1 MQVTIKQ
8 GDFRQTCQ
16 TAKQTI
22 KVGENA
28 QWMEMVN
35 IDGHREIT
43 KTKKLNWYKDP
54 ETCLYPEP
62 IEILLEVQ
70 VQRFMASTET
80 IGSASIRI
88 NPTDVGLPPFIK
100 CTKDCT
106 LDACVCIG
114 PKPGYRLT
122 DGAEGLGYYKI
133 DGFQD
138 SWLTRCLPLANMA
151 LADAKTEGSFTELK
165 KLFED
170 SRMGVLEFELI
181 VRPPTKLNSE
191 KQKSKA
197 MQNWGLVRE
206 DRKTDVIKKVKTDIM
221 SKEVTKT
228 SGLKVD
234 NRKSRRQSSVQVGAF
249 ETFDRSGDGKMDVN
263 VTSLPSTQ
271 LC

>member
-8 GDFRQTCQ
+8 GDFRQTCK
-16 TAKQTI
+16 TAKQII
-22 KVGENA
+22 KVGEKA

-54 ETCLYPEP
+54 ETKQDPEP
-62 IEILLEVQ
+62 IEIKLEVQ

-88 NPTDVGLPPFIK
+88 NPTDVHLQSFIK
-100 CTKDCT
+100 CTIDCT
-106 LDACVCIG
+106 VDACVCREG
-114 PKPGYRLT
+114 PKPGYRLK
-122 DGAEGLGYYKI
+122 DGAEGVGYYKI

-138 SWLTRCLPLANMA
+138 SWLKQCLPLANFA
-151 LADAKTEGSFTELK
+151 KLADAKSEGSSPLK

-191 KQKSKA
+191 NQKTNA
-197 MQNWGLVRE
+197 MSNWGLAKH
-206 DRKTDVIKKVKTDIM
+206 KTDVIQKV
-221 SKEVTKT
+221 VTKP

-234 NRKSRRQSSVQVGAF
+234 NRKSRR
-249 ETFDRSGDGKMDVN
+249 
-263 VTSLPSTQ
+263 
-271 LC
+271 